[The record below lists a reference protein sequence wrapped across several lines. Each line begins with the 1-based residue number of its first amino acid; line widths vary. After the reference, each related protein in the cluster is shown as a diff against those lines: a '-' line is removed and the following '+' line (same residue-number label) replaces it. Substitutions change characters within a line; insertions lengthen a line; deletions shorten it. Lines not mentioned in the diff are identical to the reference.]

1 MWLFISQDISSLN
14 TVGNIRQLRNFP
26 LSLELAQL
34 LIFHGF
40 FHWHQIYLHH
50 DSITASIVHHN
61 NSLFNVLRNI
71 SILQYSKYSHLFISS
86 VEVVSLESSLIKH
99 DCLLHSKFGTLLTDP
114 RFHLK
119 SQGFFFHQNC
129 LCRLWK
135 IKVVSGVYYMEHKCT
150 PVMINIENQG
160 FTLTRTSILK
170 CSQHVTVE
178 KFFISQTFFNIT
190 QSF

>member
-1 MWLFISQDISSLN
+1 MSFEIS
-14 TVGNIRQLRNFP
+14 V
-26 LSLELAQL
+26 
-34 LIFHGF
+34 F
-40 FHWHQIYLHH
+40 F
-50 DSITASIVHHN
+50 SIQN
-61 NSLFNVLRNI
+61 
-71 SILQYSKYSHLFISS
+71 ISS

-119 SQGFFFHQNC
+119 SQGFFFLYQNC